1 MLRLFFIELRRKAFH
16 LTGSL
21 IPIVYYFLSK
31 DTAVIALSLINAILL
46 LIEGLRLSGKIRM
59 PGTILRQHENKQ
71 VAAYIY
77 FQMASLISIIIFDK
91 TIAIASILMLA
102 VGDAAAGLAGTLLK
116 GGNVRNN
123 VANKTVFKSL
133 PIMAVMFTVCVIIG
147 LILMNLPL
155 KDDMSDLSFHVYV
168 AGAIGATLGD
178 AVPIRILGRTVD
190 DNLIIPL
197 LSGVFMTFVIFI

>member
-1 MLRLFFIELRRKAFH
+1 MFRLFFIELHRKAFH

-46 LIEGLRLSGKIRM
+46 LIEGLRLRGKIRL
-59 PGTILRQHENKQ
+59 PRILLRPHENEQ
-71 VAAYIY
+71 IAAYIY
-77 FQMASLISIIIFDK
+77 FQIASLISIIIFDK

-102 VGDAAAGLAGTLLK
+102 VGDAAAGLAGALLK

-123 VANKTVFKSL
+123 EVKKTVFKSL

-147 LILMNLPL
+147 LILMNLPV
-155 KDDMSDLSFHVYV
+155 KDDMSDLSFHVFV
-168 AGAIGATLGD
+168 AGAVGATLGD
-178 AVPIRILGRTVD
+178 AMPIRIRGKTVD
-190 DNLIIPL
+190 DNLIIPF
-197 LSGVFMTFVIFI
+197 LSGAFMTFARFI